1 MNSLLTLVGVRSKL
15 LLPAQELKRE
25 RRERFMTVIP
35 ETPLSHTERAR
46 LVLEHIRGIKEL
58 IGGFTFVSEPDP
70 RALNAAKSV
79 PDAFLEM
86 TAVAIEASEE
96 LAQSSRVTPAEL
108 RDAAGF
114 SMAFTPVAK
123 ELAMMSQAVSYTVA
137 VKRSTV
143 ATLAL
148 QVYQV
153 GKALVRRTI
162 RPLLIPH
169 VESMKLALGKTKS
182 KTAAAKPADG
192 TGQAKPA

>member
-1 MNSLLTLVGVRSKL
+1 
-15 LLPAQELKRE
+15 
-25 RRERFMTVIP
+25 MTVVP
-35 ETPLSHTERAR
+35 ETPMTHTERAR
-46 LVLEHIRGIKEL
+46 LALEHIRGIKEL
-58 IGGFTFVSEPDP
+58 IRGFTFVADPDP

-79 PDAFLEM
+79 SDAFLEM

-123 ELAMMSQAVSYTVA
+123 ELTMMSQAVSYTVA

-162 RPLLIPH
+162 RPVLIPH
-169 VESMKLALGKTKS
+169 VESMKLALGKTRS
-182 KTAAAKPADG
+182 KATAAKPPDA
-192 TGQAKPA
+192 AKPPAAPAPKAA

>member
-1 MNSLLTLVGVRSKL
+1 
-15 LLPAQELKRE
+15 
-25 RRERFMTVIP
+25 MTVVP
-35 ETPLSHTERAR
+35 EITMSHTERAR

-58 IGGFTFVSEPDP
+58 IGGFTFVAEPDP
-70 RALNAAKSV
+70 RTLNAAKSV

-169 VESMKLALGKTKS
+169 VESMKLALGKSRS

-192 TGQAKPA
+192 TGQPKAA